1 MATPRGWSPIA
12 ATVLALVVI
21 NVANNR
27 LLPRWAYVPFC
38 ISMAIALVAFAR
50 RVDGRSWAELGL
62 AREDLGS
69 GLRWGGAILGTMVGL
84 YLIAFVLPPTH
95 DLFLDDRVRTMS
107 TGSVLSSA
115 FLRVPLGTVLLEE
128 VAFRGVLLAQLAARV
143 RRPVAIAMS
152 SALFGLWHV
161 LPSIGFESVN
171 PVAEDTVGTLPSWV
185 TVVGSV
191 LFTAVAGVVFCW
203 LRDRSRSLL
212 APMALHWG
220 TNSLGY
226 LFAWWA
232 WRIA

>member
-1 MATPRGWSPIA
+1 VG
-12 ATVLALVVI
+12 ATVAVLVLA

-27 LLPRWAYVPFC
+27 VLPRGAYVPF
-38 ISMAIALVAFAR
+38 SIAVAVGLLAFAR

-62 AREDLGS
+62 AREDLRS
-69 GLRWGGAILGTMVGL
+69 GLRWGGAILAAMVGL
-84 YLIAFVLPPTH
+84 YLVAFVLPPTR
-95 DLFLDDRVRTMS
+95 DLFLDDRVRTMTTS
-107 TGSVLSSA
+107 SVLASA
-115 FLRVPLGTVLLEE
+115 FVRVPFGTVLLEE
-128 VAFRGVLLAQLAARV
+128 VAFRGVLLGQLAART
-143 RRPVAIAMS
+143 RRTVAIGIS

-171 PVAEDTVGTLPSWV
+171 PVAEDTIGGLPGWV

-191 LFTAVAGVVFCW
+191 LFTAVSGVVFCW

-212 APMALHWG
+212 APMALHWA

>member
-1 MATPRGWSPIA
+1 MATPRAWSPIA
-12 ATVLALVVI
+12 ATVLALVAI

-27 LLPRWAYVPFC
+27 LLPRSAYVPFC
-38 ISMAIALVAFAR
+38 ISMAIALIAFAR

-69 GLRWGGAILGTMVGL
+69 GLRWGGAIIAGMVGL
-84 YLIAFVLPPTH
+84 YLVAFVLPPTR
-95 DLFLDDRVRTMS
+95 DLFLDDRVRTMTTS
-107 TGSVLSSA
+107 SVLASA
-115 FLRVPLGTVLLEE
+115 FIRVPFGTVLLEE
-128 VAFRGVLLAQLAARV
+128 VAFRGVLLAQLAART
-143 RRPVAIAMS
+143 RRAVAIGIS

-171 PVAEDTVGTLPSWV
+171 PVAEDTIGGLPGWV

-191 LFTAVAGVVFCW
+191 LFTAASGVVFCW